1 MTDTPSL
8 NVLDRPNSYIG
19 RSVPRPNARR
29 LLAGRGQYPTD
40 VVLPRMV
47 HVAFARSPFAHAR
60 IRSIDTEAA
69 RTAPGVV
76 AVATGSDIARL
87 CEPWV
92 GTLDHFA
99 GMKSPPQY
107 PLAMDKTTWQG
118 EPVVA
123 VVAESRAE
131 AEDALELL
139 AIDYEE
145 LAPVTDPET
154 ALDPSTPVIH
164 EELGDNLCFSSRVDA
179 GDVDAAF
186 AEAHLV
192 VEEEFHFPRH
202 TGVTLEPR
210 TVTADY
216 DPSEQRL
223 TAHHGS
229 QTPYQMQDVYAR
241 HLGLAEE
248 NVRVMCKD
256 LGGAF
261 GIKLHVHG
269 EEMATCALSIM
280 LGRPVK
286 WVADRLESF
295 VSDIHAR
302 DHRVRARM
310 AVTAEG
316 RILGFDVD
324 DLTGVGPYSVYPRT
338 SAVEGNQ
345 VIKLVGAPY
354 AIEHYRAALKVVLQ
368 NKNVMS
374 QYRAVGHPIAF
385 AVTESMVD
393 RAAAELGM
401 DPVEIRRLN
410 YIPDDAYPYKTASGM
425 AYEQLSLQKSLDRLV
440 EFIDYDGLRREQAR
454 LRERGVYRGIGLG
467 TFVEITAPGA
477 AFYGVGGARISAQ
490 DGCAM
495 KLEPSGRVQLAISI
509 NELGQG
515 TETIVAQV
523 AATELGV
530 SMDDI
535 RVTTGDT
542 GATPYGGAAWAS
554 RAAAIGSEATVRA
567 ARALRENI
575 LEVAG
580 VVLQETPAEL
590 DIRDGRIVSRE
601 SGEERLSV
609 AEVGRVGYFRPDTLP
624 PDFHP
629 QLSVVRHYAPQGLP
643 FAFTNGIHASYVE
656 VDVETGA
663 VKLLGHWVVEDCGRV
678 LNPKLVEEQAR
689 GGVAQGIGM
698 ALFEECL
705 YSEEGQLTNA
715 SLADY
720 LVPLSSELPDIF
732 VTHVETPSQYSEL
745 GAKGAGEAG
754 TAASPGAIMNAVND
768 ALRPLGAR
776 VSAMPMTPERILTA
790 LGRI

>member
-1 MTDTPSL
+1 MSDKPPLS
-8 NVLDRPNSYIG
+8 VLDRPNSYIG

-40 VVLPRMV
+40 VMLPRMV

-60 IRSIDTEAA
+60 INSIDTEAA
-69 RTAPGVV
+69 RAAPGVV
-76 AVATGSDIARL
+76 TVATGADIAPL
-87 CEPWV
+87 CKPWV

-99 GMKSPPQY
+99 GMKSQPQY
-107 PLAMDKTTWQG
+107 PLAMEKATWQG
-118 EPVVA
+118 EPIVA

-139 AIDYEE
+139 DIDYEE
-145 LAPVTDPET
+145 LPPVTDPET
-154 ALDPSTPVIH
+154 ALAPATPVIH

-186 AEAHLV
+186 ADAHLV
-192 VEEEFHFPRH
+192 VEETFHFPRH

-210 TVTADY
+210 VITADY
-216 DPSEQRL
+216 DPSEERL
-223 TAHHGS
+223 TAYHGS

-248 NVRVMCKD
+248 NVRVLCKD

-269 EEMATCALSIM
+269 EEMTTCALSMM

-302 DHRVRARM
+302 DHRVRSRM

-324 DLTGVGPYSVYPRT
+324 DLTGVGPYSVFPRT

-354 AIEHYRAALKVVLQ
+354 AIEHYRASLKVVLQ

-385 AVTESMVD
+385 AVTEALVD
-393 RAAAELGM
+393 RAAAELGL
-401 DPVEIRRLN
+401 DPVEIRRAN
-410 YIPDDAYPYKTASGM
+410 YVPDDAYPYKTASGM
-425 AYEQLSLQKSLDRLV
+425 TYEQLSLQQSLDRLV
-440 EFIDYDGLRREQAR
+440 EFIDYEGLRREQAQ
-454 LRERGVYRGIGLG
+454 LREKGVYRGIGLG

-530 SMDDI
+530 SMEDI

-542 GATPYGGAAWAS
+542 GSTPYGGAAWAS

-580 VVLQETPAEL
+580 AVLQEAPADL
-590 DIRDGRIVSRE
+590 DIRDGQIISRE
-601 SGEERLSV
+601 SDEERLSV

-656 VDVETGA
+656 VDVETGN
-663 VKLLGHWVVEDCGRV
+663 VKLLKHWVVEDCGRV

-720 LVPLSSELPDIF
+720 LVPLSSELPDIL
-732 VTHVETPSQYSEL
+732 VTHVETPTQYSEI

-754 TAASPGAIMNAVND
+754 TAASPGAIINAVND
-768 ALRPLGAR
+768 ALKPLGAR